1 MSDRRSVR
9 SQIGRRDAVVCRGCS
24 HLKNIN
30 LYSLG
35 AAHLKMSNWLGAKK
49 FGFGNI
55 LYLFISHYNL
65 SFSLIFSLSHPYTHY
80 HTLAARTPSLPPHAS
95 KASSAEFHEIL
106 TFCSNFDLITGESA
120 RVCGVGEREEEIKR
134 GVCVCEREREKE
146 RDVGERERE
155 RE

>member
-1 MSDRRSVR
+1 MNPHVHPSILSEHFLLFLPVFLSIILYNCKCQALVLNRIVCRIADNNALMSDRRSVR

-35 AAHLKMSNWLGAKK
+35 AAHLKRSNWLGAKK

-65 SFSLIFSLSHPYTHY
+65 SFSLIFSLSLIHTHTITHSLHALPVCHHMPQKHPVQN
-80 HTLAARTPSLPPHAS
+80 SM
-95 KASSAEFHEIL
+95 KF
-106 TFCSNFDLITGESA
+106 
-120 RVCGVGEREEEIKR
+120 
-134 GVCVCEREREKE
+134 
-146 RDVGERERE
+146 
-155 RE
+155 